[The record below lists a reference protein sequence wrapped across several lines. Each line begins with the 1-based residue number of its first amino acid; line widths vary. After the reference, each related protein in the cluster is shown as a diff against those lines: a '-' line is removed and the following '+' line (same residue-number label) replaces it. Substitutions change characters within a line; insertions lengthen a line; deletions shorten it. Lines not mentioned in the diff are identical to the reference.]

1 MFGLLYNCFIL
12 QEQKSGLK
20 DTVVFLKQKN
30 CPTMGL
36 LTHHA
41 QSLAI
46 SQALTKA
53 LCFCASENSLTA
65 LFGSYPQCY
74 SCNRFREKINWNV
87 DGMYFVL
94 ETFLISLVDFC
105 TLSIISD
112 NKGTPCNI
120 TVSTCLAFKEKI
132 HD

>member
-1 MFGLLYNCFIL
+1 
-12 QEQKSGLK
+12 
-20 DTVVFLKQKN
+20 
-30 CPTMGL
+30 MGL
-36 LTHHA
+36 LTHPS

-65 LFGSYPQCY
+65 LFGSYPECY
-74 SCNRFREKINWNV
+74 SCNKFREKINW
-87 DGMYFVL
+87 
-94 ETFLISLVDFC
+94 TIVDFC

-120 TVSTCLAFKEKI
+120 TVSTCLALKEKI

>member
-1 MFGLLYNCFIL
+1 M
-12 QEQKSGLK
+12 
-20 DTVVFLKQKN
+20 
-30 CPTMGL
+30 MGL
-36 LTHHA
+36 LTHPA

-53 LCFCASENSLTA
+53 LCFCANENSPTA

-74 SCNRFREKINWNV
+74 SCNRFREKINLNV

-94 ETFLISLVDFC
+94 ETFLIPLVDFC

>member
-1 MFGLLYNCFIL
+1 MRFSVLAEFFFAVLRFWMIFFFGFAVSNIPNAPLYNCFIL

-20 DTVVFLKQKN
+20 DTVVFLKKN

-36 LTHHA
+36 LTHPA

-65 LFGSYPQCY
+65 LFGSYPQFY
-74 SCNRFREKINWNV
+74 SCNRFRE
-87 DGMYFVL
+87 
-94 ETFLISLVDFC
+94 
-105 TLSIISD
+105 
-112 NKGTPCNI
+112 
-120 TVSTCLAFKEKI
+120 
-132 HD
+132 